1 MPKYGQ
7 SYYSNFNY
15 GEVART
21 TLSVEPLLA
30 EATDYDKVSL
40 TWSPASGTYSELRLV
55 RNSYGYPETQ
65 EDGVILWQ
73 VVSDSTPIAE
83 FIDGV
88 DNFEDNDTTNDIAL
102 KSGGYV
108 YYRMW
113 LKNAGGMWV
122 VAGET
127 YTLIP
132 KEHATLKPDK
142 TTLVNTQNKMMD
154 LLPRVFTSK
163 SQSYIDEVDESSD
176 LFQFLGAFAFTQDEL
191 TTYADLLIPD
201 FTGHSTNP
209 ATISTQFDALGIDQ
223 AAAVPLKNQKRL
235 IREAMYT
242 YQRKGTMNALS
253 TGVEA
258 VSGFAPTITTSTNLM
273 LSLNDSSFES
283 NIGFWLPFGNCTLS
297 VIKTIVPPTTEA
309 YAIEKASVG
318 QAVVTTANAFIS
330 NGADRPLTRGI
341 PVSNGGVYEFSYYIR
356 TADGTTG
363 THNVT
368 PSITWYDSNGAEIS
382 TSTGSAL
389 STSTSWARKTFS
401 AEAPGFETTAVSGQ
415 VVSNVA
421 TITVPTGHLF
431 NTGDSVVVSDTAGS
445 PYAGTFTLTG
455 TTSTSVTYS
464 VTNADLDNLDFTSV
478 TIRKNTSKAY
488 FASIK
493 LLFGHTGTY
502 YLDMIQFSLGAQ
514 ASFLEAR
521 GVDIYLNPT
530 KINWIVNPSE
540 ESATTGWTTRYGTL
554 ARSTSAAKFGTAAGL
569 FTFNYS
575 LGGTTT
581 SGISVSP
588 SATYMPP
595 VTPGETYTYSI
606 YVKDVNTAKQYKSY
620 IDFYDSTPTFI
631 TGSGV
636 VGAATTVTTSGWTR
650 VTITAVAPAG
660 AAYARPY
667 TYAQGVTSA
676 DATHT
681 VYFDGALFEQSIS
694 VNDYYDGSFPS
705 DYGAVW
711 SGTAN
716 ASPTYYYPNKVLKI
730 TRTAMEIERILP
742 HDTPWVLRSAAGV
755 EASGIS

>member
-30 EATDYDKVSL
+30 TAVDYDKVDLS
-40 TWSPASGTYSELRLV
+40 WSVAQGTYSEVRLV
-55 RNSYGYPETQ
+55 RNSNGYPETQ
-65 EDGVILWQ
+65 EDGVILWKS
-73 VVSDSTPIAE
+73 VSTTTDLTE
-83 FIDGV
+83 FIDGL
-88 DNFEDNDTTNDIAL
+88 DNFVDSDGTNNIAL

-132 KEHATLKPDK
+132 KEHATLSPDNE
-142 TTLVNTQNKMMD
+142 TLVTTQNKVMD
-154 LLPRVFTSK
+154 LLPRVFTSA
-163 SQSYIDEVDESSD
+163 SQSYIDEVDQESD
-176 LFQFLGAFAFTQDEL
+176 LFKFLGAFAFTQDEL

-201 FTGHSTNP
+201 FSGQSTNP
-209 ATISTQFDALGIDQ
+209 DTISTQFDALGIEQ
-223 AAAVPLKNQKRL
+223 AASIPTKNQKRL
-235 IREAMYT
+235 LREALYT
-242 YQRKGTMNALS
+242 YQHKGTLKALS

-283 NIGFWLPFGNCTLS
+283 NVGFWLPFGNCALS
-297 VIKTIVPPTTEA
+297 VIKTIVPPTTES

-318 QAVVTTANAFIS
+318 QVVVTTANAFIS

-341 PVSNGGVYEFSYYIR
+341 PVQNGGVYEFSYYIR

-368 PSITWYDSNGAEIS
+368 PSVSWYDSTGTLIS
-382 TSTGSAL
+382 TATNSAV
-389 STSTSWARKTFS
+389 STSTSWARKTFT
-401 AEAPGFETTAVSGQ
+401 AEAPGFETTVTAGQ
-415 VVSNVA
+415 VATNVA
-421 TITVPTGHLF
+421 TLTIPAGHTF
-431 NTGDSVVVSDTAGS
+431 TTGDSVVVSATAGA

-455 TTSTSVTYS
+455 TTTTSVTYS
-464 VTNADLDNLDFTSV
+464 VTNADLDKLSFTNV

-488 FASIK
+488 FASVK
-493 LLFGHTGTY
+493 LLFGNTGTY

-514 ASFLEAR
+514 ASFREAR

-540 ESATTGWTTRYGTL
+540 ESNTTGWTTRYGTL
-554 ARSTSAAKFGTAAGL
+554 AKNTSAAQFGTAAGL

-575 LGGTTT
+575 LSGTTT
-581 SGISVSP
+581 SGVSVSP
-588 SATYMPP
+588 TATYMPP

-620 IDFYDSTPTFI
+620 IDFYDSTPAFI
-631 TGSGV
+631 SGSGV
-636 VGAATTVTTSGWTR
+636 SGVSTTVTTSGWTR
-650 VTITAVAPAG
+650 VSVTAVAPAG

-676 DATHT
+676 DANKT
-681 VYFDGALFEQSIS
+681 VYFDGALFEQSIG

-711 SGTAN
+711 SGTAH
-716 ASPTYYYPNKVLKI
+716 ASPTYYYPSKVLKI
-730 TRTAMEIERILP
+730 TRTVIEIERILP
-742 HDTPWVLRSAAGV
+742 HDTPWVLRSASGV
-755 EASGIS
+755 EATGIS